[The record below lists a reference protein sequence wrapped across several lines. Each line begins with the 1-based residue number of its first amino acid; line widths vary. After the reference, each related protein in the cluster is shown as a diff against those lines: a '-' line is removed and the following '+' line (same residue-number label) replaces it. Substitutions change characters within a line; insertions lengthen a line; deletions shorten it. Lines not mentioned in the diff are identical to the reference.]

1 MIKILDNA
9 LLRLRELRDKHNKKF
24 VRVQVKGGGCAG
36 FNYDWSFADEE
47 TRNDVVV
54 DDILLIDRINEL
66 YLTGMEL
73 DYNYDDFESAFVFNN
88 PHAKSSCGCG
98 TSFSV

>member
-1 MIKILDNA
+1 MLKLTDNA
-9 LLRLRELRDKHNKKF
+9 IERLTQIAKDHGRRYCRLG
-24 VRVQVKGGGCAG
+24 VKGGGCAG
-36 FNYDWSFADEE
+36 FEYEWTFEDND

-54 DDILLIDRINEL
+54 DNILLIDRINEL

-73 DYNYDDFESAFVFNN
+73 DYKQEIFGSNFVFDN
-88 PHAKSSCGCG
+88 PMAKSSCGCG

>member
-24 VRVQVKGGGCAG
+24 VRLQVKGGGCAG

-66 YLTGMEL
+66 YLTGMEV